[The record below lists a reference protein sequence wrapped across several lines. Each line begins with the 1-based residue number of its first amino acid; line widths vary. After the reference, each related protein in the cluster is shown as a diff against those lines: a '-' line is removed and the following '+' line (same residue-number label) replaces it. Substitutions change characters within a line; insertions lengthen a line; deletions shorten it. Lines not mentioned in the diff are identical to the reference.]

1 MNCDV
6 FFLFDKTRQET
17 VVKQCC
23 YTVIPPDGSQTES
36 LQASLDLLMAHIPH
50 TNNQS
55 ITYLVNDLKFSL
67 LINRFMLVFSLI
79 FLV

>member
-1 MNCDV
+1 
-6 FFLFDKTRQET
+6 
-17 VVKQCC
+17 
-23 YTVIPPDGSQTES
+23 
-36 LQASLDLLMAHIPH
+36 MAHMPH

-79 FLV
+79 FLVWNYMIFFLRGKLIQIYDIYVVCGCWAVKHAMNKKY